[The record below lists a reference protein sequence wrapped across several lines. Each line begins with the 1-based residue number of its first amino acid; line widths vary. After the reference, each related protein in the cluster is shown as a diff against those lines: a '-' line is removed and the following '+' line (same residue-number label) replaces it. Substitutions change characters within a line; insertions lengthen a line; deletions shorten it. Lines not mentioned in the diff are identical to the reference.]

1 MHTSGDSKR
10 IAKNTVMLYIRMLF
24 MMAISLYTSRVIL
37 QTLGVVDYGIYNV
50 VWGVATMFSFL
61 NAALSSSTQR
71 YLTFEL
77 GGGNSSRLRDVF
89 CTSVNLHAALS
100 VVIALLIE
108 TVGLWFL
115 YNKLSIPPE
124 RFQAAVVTFH
134 LSVVTT
140 VILVMNVPYMAAIIA
155 HEKMQAFAYLSVLE
169 VVLKLAIVYLLLIS
183 PIDKLILYVTL
194 YTIVQGSVN
203 LIYRWYCVRN
213 FEETKY
219 RFILKKK
226 LFKEMLGFSGWNL
239 FGNLAAAGFSQGV
252 DILLNLFFGPTVNA
266 ARGIANQ
273 VQGAVRQFSGNFQV
287 ALNPQITKSYAS
299 GEMDYM
305 HRLIFASS
313 KYSFYLLWFLS
324 LPLMLEIQQV
334 LSWWLTTVPAHTA
347 AFVVFMLLIGMIDA
361 LANPLIQG
369 ASATGHVRKYQAT
382 LGTLLLLIVPF
393 SYVALKLG
401 CPPEGVLVVHLVVA
415 VFTQCVRLLLLRPMI
430 SFSIRAYARQA
441 VVPIVVVGVV
451 SLICPAAVRLS
462 MPEGF
467 VRFLCVC
474 LCSVLS
480 TGLCIY
486 FLGLTSGER
495 TMINGKLRSLLKRA
509 V

>member
-24 MMAISLYTSRVIL
+24 MMCISLYTSRIIL

-77 GGGNSSRLRDVF
+77 GGGNSLRLRDVF

-108 TVGLWFL
+108 TIGLWFL

-155 HEKMQAFAYLSVLE
+155 HEKMQAFAYLSVIE
-169 VVLKLAIVYLLLIS
+169 AILKLAIVYLLLIS

-194 YTIVQGSVN
+194 YTIVQGSIN

-239 FGNLAAAGFSQGV
+239 FGNLAGAGYTQGV
-252 DILLNLFFGPTVNA
+252 DILLNIFFGP
-266 ARGIANQ
+266 
-273 VQGAVRQFSGNFQV
+273 AVNFQG
-287 ALNPQITKSYAS
+287 I
-299 GEMDYM
+299 
-305 HRLIFASS
+305 S
-313 KYSFYLLWFLS
+313 K
-324 LPLMLEIQQV
+324 
-334 LSWWLTTVPAHTA
+334 
-347 AFVVFMLLIGMIDA
+347 
-361 LANPLIQG
+361 
-369 ASATGHVRKYQAT
+369 
-382 LGTLLLLIVPF
+382 
-393 SYVALKLG
+393 
-401 CPPEGVLVVHLVVA
+401 
-415 VFTQCVRLLLLRPMI
+415 
-430 SFSIRAYARQA
+430 
-441 VVPIVVVGVV
+441 
-451 SLICPAAVRLS
+451 
-462 MPEGF
+462 
-467 VRFLCVC
+467 
-474 LCSVLS
+474 
-480 TGLCIY
+480 
-486 FLGLTSGER
+486 
-495 TMINGKLRSLLKRA
+495 
-509 V
+509 